1 MEEGGLGSIQP
12 WQLFTAMFVGFWA
25 TSAYFDHFLLTGVF
39 CIAYGVVAEI
49 MSKHLYGGDEIPTCE
64 LDAKKAELA
73 RLEREAMIEEMEERE
88 LKEEKERILSCNEAI
103 WQKAEEE
110 LVEDEDDDDA
120 PPPLPARD
128 YAPPPLVSLLDPGED
143 LMTRSIYLEEQ
154 RMPTLDDVPDVSEE
168 HAVYERSMSDE
179 FNQNTTSLDLNS
191 TTDDGIVEENGLEL
205 AARQD
210 NHLHFAHSVTQ
221 SAIFQGGETLASQG
235 DLMSEE
241 VARAV
246 VNGVS
251 SSEEEEDRDEAID
264 GNLVFA
270 PDSSDD
276 DDEEEEVNKEIQ
288 FDDSDSDSSEVAGGV
303 GQEEFD
309 FMRKQEEKMVSLEDG
324 LISSPSDNDSKSEG
338 RTNLQRVA
346 SLSSSDGEEKPG
358 NVMEGFSK
366 GSSNV
371 FEEIED
377 TAGIPGSEEVRA
389 IHPTTSNIKES
400 PDNVKELSG
409 SVTEP
414 SGSDLSKMEGL
425 PGNIQ
430 DFEGRN
436 QYHNSSS
443 LSSSD
448 SSPVIDIDLTD
459 PEMEAAATKIQTAFK
474 GFKSRK
480 QQP

>member
-1 MEEGGLGSIQP
+1 
-12 WQLFTAMFVGFWA
+12 
-25 TSAYFDHFLLTGVF
+25 
-39 CIAYGVVAEI
+39 
-49 MSKHLYGGDEIPTCE
+49 
-64 LDAKKAELA
+64 
-73 RLEREAMIEEMEERE
+73 
-88 LKEEKERILSCNEAI
+88 
-103 WQKAEEE
+103 
-110 LVEDEDDDDA
+110 
-120 PPPLPARD
+120 
-128 YAPPPLVSLLDPGED
+128 
-143 LMTRSIYLEEQ
+143 
-154 RMPTLDDVPDVSEE
+154 
-168 HAVYERSMSDE
+168 
-179 FNQNTTSLDLNS
+179 
-191 TTDDGIVEENGLEL
+191 
-205 AARQD
+205 
-210 NHLHFAHSVTQ
+210 
-221 SAIFQGGETLASQG
+221 
-235 DLMSEE
+235 MSEE

-251 SSEEEEDRDEAID
+251 SSEEEEDGDEAID

-276 DDEEEEVNKEIQ
+276 DDDEEEEVDKEIQ
-288 FDDSDSDSSEVAGGV
+288 FDESGSDSDSSEVAGGV

-377 TAGIPGSEEVRA
+377 TASIPGSEEVRA

-414 SGSDLSKMEGL
+414 SGSDLGKMEGL

-448 SSPVIDIDLTD
+448 SSPVIGKRCHNYAQICKNRTCHADVY
-459 PEMEAAATKIQTAFK
+459 
-474 GFKSRK
+474 
-480 QQP
+480 